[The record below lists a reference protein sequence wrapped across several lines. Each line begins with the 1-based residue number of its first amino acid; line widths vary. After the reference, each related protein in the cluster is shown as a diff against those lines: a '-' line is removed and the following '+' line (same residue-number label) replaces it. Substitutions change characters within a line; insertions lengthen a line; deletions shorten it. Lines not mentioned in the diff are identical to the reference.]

1 MTKGKNIFR
10 GLTLDRD
17 KLPGW
22 IKEYAESKFET
33 YDISEI
39 EHIAATQH
47 RCTINGDSKV
57 VQIDF
62 YYAENG
68 KTTLRPTGKHHDIS
82 FELATSILGKLEYN
96 ITDNSRSYSVH
107 PLNSDDFLTLTEYLE
122 ELEGVRKVFYDE
134 NEKNG
139 YTLSQYIGKIG
150 DKITLKY
157 FQNKRLQI
165 QGKPAFLY
173 QEVAYF
179 LSSFFPFDEVVK
191 NQAEFYSVNI
201 RPEEIRQEMEE
212 LLPSAYNN
220 ILGEN
225 LRKILAGSLALQ
237 KIDIDLDDY
246 STFVFPA
253 LKTLEGVI
261 KEILLS
267 NDVPYERV
275 EKFGE
280 LFGWNA
286 TQRKY
291 VYSNLDGAMI
301 NDGSVKSALGDL
313 YTYYNKN
320 RHRLFHV
327 ESIDAATSLV
337 ETKQQADQI
346 IFKVLELIERAC
358 TDIMSTT
365 SS

>member
-1 MTKGKNIFR
+1 MAKEKNIFK

-17 KLPGW
+17 KLPEW
-22 IKEYAESKFET
+22 IEEYAESKFET
-33 YDISEI
+33 YEISEI
-39 EHIAATQH
+39 KHIAATQH
-47 RCTINGDSKV
+47 RCTINGDYKE

-62 YYAENG
+62 YYADNG
-68 KTTLRPTGKHHDIS
+68 KTTLRPIGKHFDVS
-82 FELATSILGKLEYN
+82 FELATSILNKVEYKN
-96 ITDNSRSYSVH
+96 IDNSRSYSVH
-107 PLNSDDFLTLTEYLE
+107 PLNSEDFLFLTEYLE
-122 ELEGVRKVFYDE
+122 DLEGIKKVGYDE

-139 YTLSQYIGKIG
+139 YTLYQYVGKIG

-173 QEVAYF
+173 QEVACF
-179 LSSFFPFDEVVK
+179 LSPFFPFDEVVK

-201 RPEEIRQEMEE
+201 RPEEIRKEMKE
-212 LLPSAYNN
+212 LLPSAYN

-225 LRKILAGSLALQ
+225 LKKILAGSLALQ
-237 KIDIDLDDY
+237 KIDIDLEDY
-246 STFVFPA
+246 SSFVFPA

-267 NDVPYERV
+267 NGVPDERV
-275 EKFGE
+275 EKFGD
-280 LFGWNA
+280 LFGYNGI
-286 TQRKY
+286 QRKY
-291 VYSNLDGAMI
+291 VYSNLNGAMI
-301 NDGSVKSALGDL
+301 NDGAVKVALGDL
-313 YTYYNKN
+313 YTYYNRN

-327 ESIDAATSLV
+327 EAVDAATSII

-346 IFKVLELIERAC
+346 ISKVLELIEKAH